1 MEQVD
6 IGIMLPGAQIF
17 NDQNVNPTWKG
28 HVKTHDQV
36 VAAFVKQITP
46 QKLYIECVCAILGRS
61 LGLPIPKPLIVKL
74 TADSFPNI
82 PVGQYQLAFGSEDTN
97 YPSFRR
103 HAKNQEALLKLEQ
116 FSKTIDIGLFDEW
129 IANWDRNIG
138 NILYDGG
145 NEFSFIDHENAID
158 SNLKFDESAHSNQIV
173 DAIYSVKSEFD
184 KYKLNREVK
193 TTLIPQY
200 NEVPFSIISEKTY
213 AGSYLTDNEVLSVIN
228 FLEHR
233 ATLLDSLFSKRL
245 KLQQQEMAV

>member
-28 HVKTHDQV
+28 HVKTHNQV
-36 VAAFVKQITP
+36 VVAFIKQITP

-74 TADSFPNI
+74 TADSFPQI
-82 PVGQYQLAFGSEDTN
+82 PEGQYQLAFGSEDAN

-103 HAKNQEALLKLEQ
+103 HAQNEEAIIKLEK
-116 FSKTIDIGLFDEW
+116 FSKTLDIGLFDEW
-129 IANWDRNIG
+129 IANWDRNVG

-145 NEFSFIDHENAID
+145 NEFSFIDHENAVD
-158 SNLKFDESAHSNQIV
+158 PNLKFDESAHSNQIV
-173 DAIYSVKSEFD
+173 DVIFSVKSEFD

-193 TTLIPQY
+193 TALLPQY

-213 AGSYLTDNEVLSVIN
+213 AGSYLTDNEVLTVIN

-233 ATLLDSLFSKRL
+233 ANLLDGLFSKRL